1 VSAANSVSKDDL
13 VALGL
18 PAQDTTYDVAT
29 DDTDGLLSAEDKQKY
44 DAYDERIGAIV
55 GTFEEPVDCI
65 VEQGTSGSW
74 TYRKWN
80 SGVAECWGTL
90 SGTLAPSEA
99 ESGITGLR
107 VFSGSV
113 AFPTGLFVDIPSVT
127 YNCRVGDGYSFP
139 ADAETSTI
147 THFNWTALS
156 TAGTG
161 YSECAIAAK
170 ASGMWK

>member
-1 VSAANSVSKDDL
+1 VGDI
-13 VALGL
+13 
-18 PAQDTTYDVAT
+18 
-29 DDTDGLLSAEDKQKY
+29 DG
-44 DAYDERIGAIV
+44 RISAIV
-55 GTFEEPVDCI
+55 GTFVEPVDCI

-99 ESGITGLR
+99 ESGLSGLN

-127 YNCRVGDGYSFP
+127 YNCRIGDGYSFP

-156 TAGTG
+156 TVGTG
-161 YSECAIAAK
+161 YSECAIAVK